1 MPDFDPLFQ
10 SALQH
15 HRSGN
20 LPAAVSLYQQA
31 AQLRPQ
37 SSAVHNNLSLAFKE
51 LGDAASSLASAQTA
65 VNLAPTKPGLWT
77 NLGNLYR
84 DLQNLDAATDAFN
97 RSLSLDPN
105 NVAAL
110 NNLSLTLHDSGLI
123 EEAVSTYRLAV
134 AIDPTAVMA
143 HSNLLYAM
151 HFDPRFS
158 AQDILHEHK
167 IWAARHADPLTV
179 SAPSHTND
187 LSPDRPLKIGYV
199 SPHLYDHVVGRF
211 MLPLLQNHDRD
222 RFHISCYTDQFH
234 DRDPIAQKLRS
245 AAHTWRTTRGL
256 SDEDLAHLI
265 RQDQIDILVDLTMH
279 MSGSRLL
286 AFARKPVPVQ
296 VTYLAY
302 ASTTGLAAMDYRL
315 TDPHLDPP
323 GTDANYTEKSIRL
336 PDSFWCY
343 RPLNRDQKVAPLPA
357 LEEGYITFSA
367 LTNFCKINPQV
378 LDLWA
383 RVMTALPG
391 SRILM
396 IAKKGSHRDRAR
408 SMFAQRGVGEERVEF
423 LDYMPRAQYL
433 ETYNRIDIGLD
444 TFPYNG
450 HTTSLDC
457 YWMGVPVVTLV
468 GSTAVSRAG
477 WCQLSN
483 LGLTQ
488 LAAFTES
495 DFVRIAATLAADLP
509 HLAAL
514 RAELRPRMERSP
526 LMDYVRFTR
535 NIESAFRTAWRT
547 WCAEKLPQ

>member
-31 AQLRPQ
+31 AQIRPQ
-37 SSAVHNNLSLAFKE
+37 SSAVHNNLSLAYKE
-51 LGDAASSLASAQTA
+51 LGNAPSALASAQTA
-65 VNLAPTKPGLWT
+65 VNLAPNKPGLWT

-110 NNLSLTLHDSGLI
+110 NNLALTLHDSGLI
-123 EEAVSTYRLAV
+123 EEAVSTYRRAV

-143 HSNLLYAM
+143 HGNLLYAM

-323 GTDANYTEKSIRL
+323 GTDANYTEKSLRL
-336 PDSFWCY
+336 PDSWWCY
-343 RPLNRDQKVAPLPA
+343 QPPDSAGHITPLPA
-357 LEEGYITFSA
+357 LTTNSITFSSLNTFAKVTPNA
-367 LTNFCKINPQV
+367 LNT
-378 LDLWA
+378 WA
-383 RVMTALPG
+383 AILRAVPN
-391 SRILM
+391 SRLLLH
-396 IAKKGSHRDRAR
+396 ARDGSHRQRTLNLFAREQISPDRVR
-408 SMFAQRGVGEERVEF
+408 FVSFLPLHDYFALYNQTDIA
-423 LDYMPRAQYL
+423 LDPFPWAGG
-433 ETYNRIDIGLD
+433 TT
-444 TFPYNG
+444 TFDALW
-450 HTTSLDC
+450 T
-457 YWMGVPVVTLV
+457 GVPVITLA
-468 GSTAVSRAG
+468 GQTAVGRGGASI
-477 WCQLSN
+477 LHN
-483 LGLTQ
+483 LGLTE
-488 LAAFTES
+488 L
-495 DFVRIAATLAADLP
+495 IARDTNHYIAIATSLAADLP
-509 HLAAL
+509 RLSAL
-514 RAELRPRMERSP
+514 RQSLRPNLQS
-526 LMDYVRFTR
+526 
-535 NIESAFRTAWRT
+535 SAFTNAPKFVMKVESTYRHTWRT
-547 WCAEKLPQ
+547 WCAG